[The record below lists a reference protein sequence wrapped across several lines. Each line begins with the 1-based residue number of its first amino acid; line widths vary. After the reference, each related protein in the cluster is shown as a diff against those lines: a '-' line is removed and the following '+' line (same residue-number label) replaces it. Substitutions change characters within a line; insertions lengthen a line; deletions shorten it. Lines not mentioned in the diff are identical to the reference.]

1 MILFATPVGSR
12 DRAMLA
18 AAAWGQV
25 DPKLSAGTRDE
36 FGAGPT
42 FRPYL
47 KGSLVVVAPILRF
60 NHWRDR

>member
-1 MILFATPVGSR
+1 
-12 DRAMLA
+12 MLA

-60 NHWRDR
+60 NHWRNR